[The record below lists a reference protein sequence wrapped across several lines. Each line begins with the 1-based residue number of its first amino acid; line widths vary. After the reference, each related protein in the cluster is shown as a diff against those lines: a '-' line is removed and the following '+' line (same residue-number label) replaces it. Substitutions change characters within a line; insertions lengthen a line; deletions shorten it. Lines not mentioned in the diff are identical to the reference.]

1 MFATHFKIA
10 LIFVLA
16 FTALYQW
23 LRADSAIGYADGLV
37 AKLKVAQHDIRQLN
51 VRVQALQNQID
62 DLRGSP

>member
-1 MFATHFKIA
+1 MLATHIKIA

-16 FTALYQW
+16 FAALYQW

-51 VRVQALQNQID
+51 ARVQMLQNKID
-62 DLRGSP
+62 DLRGLP